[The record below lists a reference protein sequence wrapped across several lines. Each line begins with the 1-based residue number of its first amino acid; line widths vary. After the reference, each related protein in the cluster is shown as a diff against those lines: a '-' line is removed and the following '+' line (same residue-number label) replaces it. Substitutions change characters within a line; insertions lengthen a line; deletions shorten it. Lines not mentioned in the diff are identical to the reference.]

1 MSAAMWDTRSEVK
14 NAATDATLRALNTCQ
29 NSDIRPFIPAVIEAI
44 KHPEE
49 VPEVHDI
56 YIHTHTHTH
65 IYILY
70 IYRYPKLRHTHAHT
84 HTHTHTDNSYLFV
97 THVPNIYL

>member
-1 MSAAMWDTRSEVK
+1 MWDTRSEVK

-49 VPEVHDI
+49 VPEV
-56 YIHTHTHTH
+56 YM
-65 IYILY
+65 YRFILY
-70 IYRYPKLRHTHAHT
+70 FGTSKQVRQ
-84 HTHTHTDNSYLFV
+84 
-97 THVPNIYL
+97 